1 MARLRCAV
9 SLARSLR
16 RAPVACRLRRWVP
29 ACAGTTWLSSS
40 TSYCRLSC
48 RLLSS
53 IALLAITAA
62 APAFAA
68 DTSCQQEVRF
78 AKGAS
83 AATLDGQLKGYDYC
97 DYIVQAAKGQRLRT
111 VLSGK
116 NRNRVQA
123 ALFGR
128 LERGLNDNEPVVL
141 PETGQ
146 YTVRVLMPRTF
157 ARRGRTAS
165 YRLHIRIDPA
175 AADSAGAPASGA
187 H

>member
-1 MARLRCAV
+1 MNAII
-9 SLARSLR
+9 
-16 RAPVACRLRRWVP
+16 
-29 ACAGTTWLSSS
+29 
-40 TSYCRLSC
+40 
-48 RLLSS
+48 S
-53 IALLAITAA
+53 IIIAALLAITAA

-68 DTSCQQEVRF
+68 DTSCRQEVRF

-123 ALFGR
+123 ALFGP
-128 LERGLNDNEPVVL
+128 LERVLNDNEPVVL

-165 YRLHIRIDPA
+165 YRLHIKIDPA
-175 AADSAGAPASGA
+175 AADSAGAPAFGA